1 MRDILIEQEFPS
13 LNIGPGY
20 ANLEAQLPEDHI
32 KITLDRYQKLG
43 TFETLGS
50 LRGIPNQHLINA
62 AAEYMPFRDSS
73 LPTITTQS
81 TFQVMFDQKAFL
93 SELSRILKPGGLFII
108 TIEYGNIYDY
118 YSQQFPI
125 SPHAENDDVDK
136 LKVYIKSLGLHISFV
151 KYLNLN
157 GIWRDNKAEAFSMWI
172 IGEKE
177 EENGDSIHNSGC

>member
-1 MRDILIEQEFPS
+1 MRDILAEQAHPS

-32 KITLDRYQKLG
+32 KITLDLQNV
-43 TFETLGS
+43 FWNP

-62 AAEYMPFRDSS
+62 PAEYMPFRDSS

-93 SELSRILKPGGLFII
+93 KELFRVLKPKGRFFI
-108 TIEYGNIYDY
+108 TIQYNANYFYEK
-118 YSQQFPI
+118 QQFKIHPD
-125 SPHAENDDVDK
+125 PERDEMDD
-136 LKVYIKSLGLHISFV
+136 LLNYLKSLGLHISV
-151 KYLNLN
+151 VAYLNLN
-157 GIWRDNKAEAFSMWI
+157 GIWQDNKAEAFSLWI

-177 EENGDSIHNSGC
+177 EENGDSIHNSRC

>member
-32 KITLDRYQKLG
+32 KITLDLQNLFWGR
-43 TFETLGS
+43 

-62 AAEYMPFRDSS
+62 VAECMPFRDSS
-73 LPTITTQS
+73 LPTVTTQS
-81 TFQVMFDQKAFL
+81 SFQVMFDQKAFL
-93 SELSRILKPGGLFII
+93 HELHRVLKPKGLFII
-108 TIEYGNIYDY
+108 TIEYGNLYDY
-118 YSQQFPI
+118 AIQQFKVHPD
-125 SPHAENDDVDK
+125 PEQNEVDNL
-136 LKVYIKSLGLHISFV
+136 LKYIKSLGLHILVV

-157 GIWRDNKAEAFSMWI
+157 GAWGDNRLDGFSLWI

-177 EENGDSIHNSGC
+177 DENGDSIHNRRC